1 MVSSKERFH
10 CIQDSQLGPNGVHYR
25 EVPLYTGQPAGSQW
39 CPLKRGSTV
48 YRTASWVPMVST
60 IERFHCIQDSQLGP
74 NGVHYREV
82 PLYTGQPAGSQ
93 WCPLKRGSTVYRT
106 ASWVPM
112 VSSIERFHCIHTC
125 TCLSE
130 LSVLFMY
137 TSMLFPPPVAE
148 YAYSMAILAAVFLL
162 FYLLALL
169 VISRYTK
176 ELLVALFSGRLCGNN
191 VDAEKDEE
199 DGVEMTKETDCVEP
213 LSIALG
219 IENAELGEEE
229 TDGRPKRKP
238 PTSNWAESIEMEELH
253 HSFIPA
259 NGTTQSLPRSHGGS
273 ANSTPERYRKT
284 QTISRDTRI
293 RPPLRRQRTSYSES
307 SSTGGGAKFKPS
319 VFDILSGRY
328 EDYRVRADSGSR
340 RGTGS
345 STAGEGG
352 RHGSTSSTGRRNP
365 FERASTI
372 GSYIRHDPGTA
383 ERLGRPP
390 MRKTSS
396 LQSPTDDE
404 MPSTEREREGV
415 QYASNSGLPS
425 QEPRTTM
432 SLPLYRRANTLAS
445 NPAPSPSEHPQTPST
460 VMPPGTPLGSI
471 KEEDTLTRK
480 PRPPL
485 SRIASVDESE
495 SLIASQSSESSRGSG
510 SGSGSGTPV
519 LTGRH
524 SPASPS
530 RRTHLGLNLQKTV
543 SKEKNEL
550 LTPLITTEPVS
561 SGLGAVAAP
570 ASSTEPPA
578 SSIGTPNAVTVQT
591 QPMPEVSGPMSHD
604 VESPPSS
611 ASSPPAH
618 GQLEERGERSSS
630 AQPLTEQEESTVVE
644 LRSDDCKG
652 DFLMDPTLA
661 EMTFHEGKAAQQQSN
676 R

>member
-1 MVSSKERFH
+1 
-10 CIQDSQLGPNGVHYR
+10 
-25 EVPLYTGQPAGSQW
+25 
-39 CPLKRGSTV
+39 
-48 YRTASWVPMVST
+48 
-60 IERFHCIQDSQLGP
+60 
-74 NGVHYREV
+74 
-82 PLYTGQPAGSQ
+82 
-93 WCPLKRGSTVYRT
+93 
-106 ASWVPM
+106 
-112 VSSIERFHCIHTC
+112 
-125 TCLSE
+125 
-130 LSVLFMY
+130 
-137 TSMLFPPPVAE
+137 MLFPPPVAE

-191 VDAEKDEE
+191 VDAEEDEE

-396 LQSPTDDE
+396 LQSPADDE

-432 SLPLYRRANTLAS
+432 SLPLYHRANTLAS
-445 NPAPSPSEHPQTPST
+445 NPAPRVLDVLSGRYEDYRVRAGSESRRGTGSSTVGEGGRHGSHIPTAPSPSEHPQTPSA

-495 SLIASQSSESSRGSG
+495 SLIASQSSESSRGTG

-530 RRTHLGLNLQKTV
+530 RRTHLGVNLQKTV
-543 SKEKNEL
+543 SKEKKEL

-561 SGLGAVAAP
+561 SGSGAVAAP

-578 SSIGTPNAVTVQT
+578 SSIGTPNAVTAQM
-591 QPMPEVSGPMSHD
+591 QPQPEVSDPMSHD

-611 ASSPPAH
+611 GSSPPAH

-661 EMTFHEGKAAQQQSN
+661 EMTFPEGKAAQQQSN